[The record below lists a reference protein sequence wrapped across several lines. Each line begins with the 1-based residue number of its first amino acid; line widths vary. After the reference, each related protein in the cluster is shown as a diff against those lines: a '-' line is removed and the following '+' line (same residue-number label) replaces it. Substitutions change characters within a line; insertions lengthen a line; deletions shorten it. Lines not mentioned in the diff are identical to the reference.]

1 MGQKAYVIVAGCYL
15 QKVYKSRLIKT
26 STYQSF
32 LKLILRLEMYQVF
45 KSRMTVFIIFN
56 SWNYTAHQI
65 FK

>member
-15 QKVYKSRLIKT
+15 QKLYKSRLIKI

-32 LKLILRLEMYQVF
+32 LKLILHLAMYQVF

-56 SWNYTAHQI
+56 SWNYIAHQI